1 MKRNLV
7 LAFLLLATLGGGAY
21 FFNPSNAD
29 HKMSS
34 NIPDSISIQVGEAA
48 TSFVHRYPFVKIQ
61 KQPAGMNFYDIDPDA
76 ERPKRTIKVQIDH
89 GKHSFEVPEVLSIL
103 GSEDLSYPLE
113 GIDTF
118 SLHAGVSPAEQVMH
132 NDAKRYFFALLNK
145 IKAAGWQADLSRSDP
160 RLFSKDALHELL
172 TNKEASEFNLSVG
185 YEPTL
190 AEWMQLRDRTSWQFY
205 AEGVF
210 LSVTF
215 NRDSDHMDPSKPG
228 AYLLSLT
235 FSGAESTFR
244 TNFKYEDRA
253 KARELWPE
261 VEKKLRNLR
270 MQEEIKAEYRG
281 LKIDK
286 SYQDPPMPPAPLVR

>member
-1 MKRNLV
+1 MKRNFGLII
-7 LAFLLLATLGGGAY
+7 FLLATFGVGAY
-21 FFNPSNAD
+21 FFNTSNAD

-48 TSFVHRYPFVKIQ
+48 MSFVKRYPFVKIQ
-61 KQPAGMNFYDIDPDA
+61 KQPAGMNFYDIDVDSTDKN
-76 ERPKRTIKVQIDH
+76 KRAIVKIEN
-89 GKHSFEVPEVLSIL
+89 GKYSFDIHEVLSIL
-103 GSEDLSYPLE
+103 GSENLSYPQE
-113 GIDTF
+113 GIHKF
-118 SLHAGVSPAEQVMH
+118 NLYAGVPPANNVLH
-132 NDAKRYFFALLNK
+132 DDAKHYFFALLNK
-145 IKAAGWQADLSRSDP
+145 IKAAGWQADMSRSGP
-160 RLFSKDALHELL
+160 RLFSKDALNEVLN
-172 TNKEASEFNLSVG
+172 NKEASAFNLSVG

-190 AEWMQLRDRTSWQFY
+190 AEWMQLRDQTLWQFY
-205 AEGVF
+205 ADGVF
-210 LSVTF
+210 LTVTF
-215 NRDSDHMDPSKPG
+215 SRDSDHMDPAKPG

-235 FSGAESTFR
+235 FSGAESNFR

-286 SYQDPPMPPAPLVR
+286 SYQDPPMPPLKK

>member
-1 MKRNLV
+1 MKRNFGLII
-7 LAFLLLATLGGGAY
+7 FLLATFGVGAY
-21 FFNPSNAD
+21 FFNTYNAV

-48 TSFVHRYPFVKIQ
+48 MSFVKRYPFVKIQ
-61 KQPAGMNFYDIDPDA
+61 KQPAGMNFYDIDVDSTDKN
-76 ERPKRTIKVQIDH
+76 KRAIVKIEN
-89 GKHSFEVPEVLSIL
+89 GKYSFDIPEVLSIL
-103 GSEDLSYPLE
+103 GSENLSYPQE
-113 GIDTF
+113 GIHKF
-118 SLHAGVSPAEQVMH
+118 NLYAGVPPANNVLH
-132 NDAKRYFFALLNK
+132 DDAKRYFFALLNK

-205 AEGVF
+205 ADGVF

-215 NRDSDHMDPSKPG
+215 NRDSDHMDPAKPG
-228 AYLLSLT
+228 AYLLNLT
-235 FSGAESTFR
+235 FSGAESNFR

-286 SYQDPPMPPAPLVR
+286 SYQDPPMPPLKK